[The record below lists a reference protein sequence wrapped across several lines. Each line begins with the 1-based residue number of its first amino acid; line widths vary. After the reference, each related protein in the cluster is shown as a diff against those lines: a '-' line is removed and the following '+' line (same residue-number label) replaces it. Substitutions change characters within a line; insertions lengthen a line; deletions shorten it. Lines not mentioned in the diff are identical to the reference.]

1 MLNNSEM
8 VSRSSERENAMEF
21 GERYGPWAV
30 VAGGSEGTGRSFA
43 RQVAAK
49 GLNCVLVAK
58 SGPLEETA
66 EEIRRES
73 GVEVITATIDLS
85 SHDAAEQIFAA
96 AGEREVGLF
105 INNAGADWFGERF
118 HEVDVEGWLQL
129 SRINIDTMLRCVHHF
144 GMAMR
149 ARRRGGIL
157 LVNSGACYSGSKYLA
172 IYSAS
177 KAFQLNFAEALW
189 SELRVYG
196 VDVLTIVL
204 GKTDT
209 PGFRQRRALKG
220 IIVGDREEEGLAAPD
235 AVAAEGLARLRFGP
249 VHNWGA
255 GDEEVTFAQMSA
267 SERRKKVMIL
277 ETIVM
282 QGNGY
287 APERDL

>member
-1 MLNNSEM
+1 
-8 VSRSSERENAMEF
+8 MEF

-30 VAGGSEGTGRSFA
+30 IAGGSEGTGRSFA
-43 RQVAAK
+43 RQVSAK
-49 GLNCVLVAK
+49 GVNCVLIAK

-73 GVEVITATIDLS
+73 GVEVLTAAIDLS
-85 SHDAAEQIFAA
+85 DHDAAEQIFAA
-96 AGEREVGLF
+96 VGDREVGLF

-129 SRINIDTMLRCVHHF
+129 SRVNIDTMLRCVHRF

-149 ARRRGGIL
+149 LRRRGGIL
-157 LVNSGACYSGSKYLA
+157 IVNSGACYGGSKYLA
-172 IYSAS
+172 IYCAS

-209 PGFRQRRALKG
+209 PGFRQRRAVKG
-220 IIVGDREEEGLAAPD
+220 VIVGDREEEGLASPD
-235 AVAAEGLARLRFGP
+235 AVAAAALERLPFGP

-255 GDEEVTFAQMSA
+255 ADEDASFAQMSA
-267 SERRKKVMIL
+267 ADRRKKVVML